1 MTTRD
6 ASVYRCQE
14 CGFSSPK
21 PGTCPDCRRS
31 GNNWVQLVEERPVS
45 SKSSRR
51 ASVASGRPR
60 ALKEISMEHDD
71 RVRTGIAELDRV
83 LGGGVVRD
91 SLVLIGGDP
100 GIGKSTLLLQAARA
114 LSQAAPPVLYV
125 TAEESAAQVKMRADR
140 LGIATDGLLLWPEND
155 LSVVQGHLDD
165 VKPRAL
171 IIDSIQ
177 TVFLPDLE
185 SAPGSVAQV
194 RECGARLM
202 TLAKGLGIATFL
214 VGHVTKEGAL
224 AGPRVLEHLV
234 DTVLY
239 FEGERHH
246 SYRVLRAVKNRFG
259 STNEIGVFEMAEGGL
274 VEVTNPSG
282 FFLAERPREAPGSV
296 VISSLEGTRPVLL
309 ELQALVSQA
318 SVGTPR
324 RTVLGA
330 DYNRVCL
337 LLAVLEKRAGVPL
350 GSQDVYVNVAGGGR
364 VTEPAADLGIVVAAA
379 SSYMDRVVPPD
390 VLVVGEVGLTGEV
403 RAVAGLEL
411 RLREAAALGFRRAIV
426 PQSNVLEPTKVSLDI
441 RGVATVGDALTALL
455 G

>member
-21 PGTCPDCRRS
+21 PGTCPDCRRA
-31 GNNWVQLVEERPVS
+31 GNNWVQLVEERPVAS
-45 SKSSRR
+45 RSSRR
-51 ASVASGRPR
+51 AGVTSARPR
-60 ALKEISMEHDD
+60 ALKEIVMEPDD
-71 RVRTGIAELDRV
+71 RVRTEIGELDRV
-83 LGGGVVRD
+83 LGGGVVRG

-100 GIGKSTLLLQAARA
+100 GVGKSTLLLQAARA
-114 LSQAAPPVLYV
+114 LAQATPPILYV

-155 LSVVQGHLDD
+155 LSVVQAHLDD

-171 IIDSIQ
+171 VIDSIQ

-246 SYRVLRAVKNRFG
+246 AYRVLRAVKNRFG
-259 STNEIGVFEMAEGGL
+259 STNEIGVFEMVEGGL
-274 VEVTNPSG
+274 VEVKNPSG

-296 VISSLEGTRPVLL
+296 VVSSLEGTRPVLL
-309 ELQALVSQA
+309 ELQALVAQA
-318 SVGTPR
+318 SIGTPR

-379 SSYMDRVVPPD
+379 SSYMDRVVPAD

-426 PQSNVLEPTKVSLDI
+426 PQSNVLEPTKVSLDV
-441 RGVATVGDALTALL
+441 RGVATVGEALNALL